1 MGKKD
6 AMLVG
11 AIGLPLLIVAIATI
25 GCFGRQG
32 LPGVRRR
39 LLLRIAAWAALGCVA
54 GDVVLIVVGCP
65 LGAALEHA
73 HWGMMNAAI
82 CGWNATIF
90 PGLWAYWFLAT
101 CTAMF
106 AIWAWLAPHVPAWE
120 SSRARLA
127 VVSALM
133 ALPLATML
141 ITAVTANPGGLPSGE
156 LAQALALCVP
166 TVFGAVYVPRLT
178 VPFLKPGTF
187 AESAKA
193 P

>member
-1 MGKKD
+1 MKQN

-11 AIGLPLLIVAIATI
+11 AIALPLLIVAITTTLS
-25 GCFGRQG
+25 FGRRG

-39 LLLRIAAWAALGCVA
+39 LLLRIVSWAALGCVA
-54 GDVVLIVVGCP
+54 GDVALVLVGCP
-65 LGAALEHA
+65 LGAALEKL
-73 HWGMMNAAI
+73 HWGMINTAI
-82 CGWNATIF
+82 CGWSAMIF

-106 AIWAWLAPHVPAWE
+106 AIWAWLAPYLPAWE
-120 SSRARLA
+120 SSGLRLA

-141 ITAVTANPGGLPSGE
+141 IIAVTANPGGVPPGD

-166 TVFGAVYVPRLT
+166 AVFGAVYIPRLT
-178 VPFLKPGTF
+178 IPFLKPGTF
-187 AESAKA
+187 AV
-193 P
+193 